1 MLILAIAVL
10 ALCLASCDGWQR
22 SDGEL
27 VLPPGDPVAGR
38 AAFVA
43 LRCNDCHSVG
53 DVRLRDAT
61 ATDIHVPLG
70 LAASAPR
77 TRQGLIT
84 AIINP
89 GHRVSVPLSRAQLG
103 EEGESPMAP
112 YNDVMTVQEL
122 IDLLAFL
129 GPAFG

>member
-1 MLILAIAVL
+1 
-10 ALCLASCDGWQR
+10 
-22 SDGEL
+22 
-27 VLPPGDPVAGR
+27 
-38 AAFVA
+38 
-43 LRCNDCHSVG
+43 VG
-53 DVRLRDAT
+53 DVRLRDAA

-70 LAASAPR
+70 LAASAPH
-77 TRQGLIT
+77 TQQSLIT

-129 GPAFG
+129 GPAFGLR